1 MRTRPRLPWGLW
13 HSPLGSPKLPAV
25 QWLGV
30 RAWTVAVAGLLLA
43 VSSAGCLD
51 AFGVGRGPGPH
62 DYVSDST
69 YTKWVIE
76 VDTIQ
81 GMAPPAG
88 VLDFVKGRLAAVVA
102 KPDGIEMRIDD
113 TLPARGGTWSQ
124 KDLLDYS
131 AAHFDTKTSGNTVAI
146 HLLFL
151 DGTYQQGVL
160 GAAFSRETRSGEVV
174 ETGPVV
180 IFSQAIRNGCGP
192 LCLSGTTPAFRA
204 VVLHE
209 FGHAIG
215 LVNNGID
222 MVRPHE
228 DPNHPG
234 HSSNSRSVM
243 WWEVETSGLFNLG
256 GGPPTEFDADDKAD
270 LCRVSKRC

>member
-1 MRTRPRLPWGLW
+1 
-13 HSPLGSPKLPAV
+13 
-25 QWLGV
+25 V

-43 VSSAGCLD
+43 VSSAGCFD

-81 GMAPPAG
+81 GQSPPAG

-102 KPDGIEMRIDD
+102 KPDGIEMRIDE

-131 AAHFDTKTSGNTVAI
+131 AAHFDTKTSGKTVAI

-174 ETGPVV
+174 ESGPIV

-192 LCLSGTTPAFRA
+192 LSGCLTGVDSIFRA
-204 VVLHE
+204 VLVHE
-209 FGHAIG
+209 FGHAMG

-228 DPNHPG
+228 DPNYPG
-234 HSSNSRSVM
+234 HSSNRNSVM
-243 WWEVETSGLFNLG
+243 YWAVETSDVFNLFR